1 MAVAS
6 TAPIQIGRYRS
17 PSTSLSRTIGW
28 LLGSS
33 TRTPTTLSS
42 RTARLRVAV
51 VAAPIGSPNRGPV
64 LTCTVHARRALP
76 FPNRMPLRA
85 YDQTLKYPTGR
96 WLAISDPTCRGARL
110 GPVLRAG
117 AAIGPAAHAP
127 SPRPGPG
134 PRDRAGAP

>member
-42 RTARLRVAV
+42 RTAASVSLSF
-51 VAAPIGSPNRGPV
+51 AAPIPQP
-64 LTCTVHARRALP
+64 P
-76 FPNRMPLRA
+76 
-85 YDQTLKYPTGR
+85 
-96 WLAISDPTCRGARL
+96 
-110 GPVLRAG
+110 
-117 AAIGPAAHAP
+117 PAAN
-127 SPRPGPG
+127 GMF
-134 PRDRAGAP
+134 